1 MWSYRYP
8 HNVNEMDPQVLIPGC
23 EGKYCNQLE
32 FGVYPTP
39 FYEVIACF
47 ILFLIL
53 WSLRKRFTVPGTLFG
68 FYLMLNGF
76 ERFFIE
82 KIRVNTR
89 LNIFGFQPTQAE
101 VISSLLFVAGLVIWI
116 VLKRRANR
124 AKLNPQ

>member
-1 MWSYRYP
+1 
-8 HNVNEMDPQVLIPGC
+8 
-23 EGKYCNQLE
+23 
-32 FGVYPTP
+32 
-39 FYEVIACF
+39 
-47 ILFLIL
+47 
-53 WSLRKRFTVPGTLFG
+53 VPGTLFG